1 MVLSVLLGEDSR
13 CRVDRSLVDRKVD
26 HQMAELFE
34 LEEEVIRMSSDVK
47 DKYERD
53 MANTA
58 TGAANLPV
66 RISILVSML
75 PVPLCSPVACDRPT
89 DCAVRGLQQLA

>member
-1 MVLSVLLGEDSR
+1 
-13 CRVDRSLVDRKVD
+13 
-26 HQMAELFE
+26 MAELFE

-66 RISILVSML
+66 RVSILVYVDGVRSFML
-75 PVPLCSPVACDRPT
+75 ISGV
-89 DCAVRGLQQLA
+89 